1 MFCINVNHPVGD
13 SALSKRSYSLL
24 KWSSDSK
31 AVSLLH
37 SFLNLMKEDIAT
49 GSQWKKYCWK
59 TMIQFKKTSF
69 LVYFLWSYISE
80 EWQEKFELEPT
91 FYEIIKES
99 KNPE

>member
-1 MFCINVNHPVGD
+1 MFWINVNHPVGD

-24 KWSSDSK
+24 KWSIDSK

-59 TMIQFKKTSF
+59 TMIQFKKNKFFSLF
-69 LVYFLWSYISE
+69 FVKLYFRRVTREIWVRT
-80 EWQEKFELEPT
+80 T